1 MMEGSNAAFMSCWG
15 EDDDGK
21 VEKDKEK
28 SEGWKLAREA
38 RVVEE
43 KAKQQSVWERE
54 GCIETNY
61 EVWFWEESVKAR

>member
-1 MMEGSNAAFMSCWG
+1 
-15 EDDDGK
+15 

-43 KAKQQSVWERE
+43 KAKQQSV
-54 GCIETNY
+54 
-61 EVWFWEESVKAR
+61 